1 MVFMGMSNFVD
12 YRLLAILMTGVCLGL
27 PALGWAFRTLHFFR
41 RAGGHVTPFTTCL
54 LLSDVL
60 ELVLLAFLMVEQ
72 LNICDL
78 KVYPCWI
85 WFPVSVGVRLCALH
99 FHQLVALEGI
109 LALSFP
115 ECWARLSS
123 PAVAVPI
130 SVFLWLSA
138 LSFYLSPVCIVVN
151 VVLAAVPVVL
161 LVLSFVLTLKT
172 APHVAPRPWGILG
185 VAAAT
190 LVGVS
195 WPTCALFFGILSGV
209 VWLHVIFFIMQLR
222 LVTDPLLC
230 VLVWRAASRRLH
242 IPSTII
248 TNAPLSTSRLHIPST
263 ITTTTMDCDSVIRRQ
278 R

>member
-12 YRLLAILMTGVCLGL
+12 YRLLAILITGLCMGL
-27 PALGWAFRTLHFFR
+27 PMLGWAFRSMHFYR
-41 RAGGHVTPFTTCL
+41 RAGGRITHFTVCL

-60 ELVLLAFLMVEQ
+60 ELLLLTFLMVEQ
-72 LNICDL
+72 LNLCDL

-85 WFPVSVGVRLCALH
+85 WFPLSVAVRLSALH
-99 FHQLVALEGI
+99 FHQLVAMEGI

-115 ECWARLSS
+115 QCWARLSS
-123 PAVAVPI
+123 SAVAVPL
-130 SVFLWLSA
+130 SVSLWLCA

-151 VVLAAVPVVL
+151 VVLSAVPVVL
-161 LVLSFVLTLKT
+161 LVLSLVLTLKT
-172 APHVAPRPWGILG
+172 QPHVAPRPWPVLG

-209 VWLHVIFFIMQLR
+209 VWLHVIFFIMQVR

-230 VLVWRAASRRLH
+230 VLVWRATSRTQSQR
-242 IPSTII
+242 STTSI
-248 TNAPLSTSRLHIPST
+248 STSRLHIPSAI
-263 ITTTTMDCDSVIRRQ
+263 ITTVDCDSVIRRQ

>member
-12 YRLLAILMTGVCLGL
+12 YRLLAILISGLCLGL
-27 PALGWAFRTLHFFR
+27 PSLGWAFRSLHFYQCS
-41 RAGGHVTPFTTCL
+41 GGRVTPFTVCL
-54 LLSDVL
+54 LITDVL
-60 ELVLLAFLMVEQ
+60 ELLLLSFLMVEQ
-72 LNICDL
+72 LNVCDL

-109 LALSFP
+109 LALTFP
-115 ECWARLSS
+115 QCWQRLSS
-123 PAVAVPI
+123 TAIAVPV
-130 SVFLWLSA
+130 SVFLWLTA

-151 VVLAAVPVVL
+151 VVLAAVPIAL

-172 APHVAPRPWGILG
+172 PPHVAPRPWSVLA

-190 LVGVS
+190 LIGVS

-230 VLVWRAASRRLH
+230 VLVWKATRGRQCRRSTTSLPSTARLH
-242 IPSTII
+242 IPLAISSTG
-248 TNAPLSTSRLHIPST
+248 
-263 ITTTTMDCDSVIRRQ
+263 DCDSVIRRP